1 MNRWPLACAV
11 IVMLVTSGCTS
22 RPQTSTPAPSAAT
35 PTPRA
40 AEPSPA
46 PPPAAEASPVPAAP
60 SPAAVGSPQSK
71 VNAVLAKGITETN
84 EPKEVATGYIE
95 GSVLIP
101 VNDVLGR
108 AKELSTEASL
118 LFVCAEGARSAL
130 ACEMAAAVGRRE
142 VFNLE
147 GGMKE
152 WVRRGYPVVIP

>member
-1 MNRWPLACAV
+1 MEKKE
-11 IVMLVTSGCTS
+11 IQG
-22 RPQTSTPAPSAAT
+22 
-35 PTPRA
+35 
-40 AEPSPA
+40 EPFKRITVEQA
-46 PPPAAEASPVPAAP
+46 REMMKNGPVQIID
-60 SPAAVGSPQSK
+60 VR
-71 VNAVLAKGITETN
+71 
-84 EPKEVATGYIE
+84 EPKEVTTGYIE

-152 WVRRGYPVVIP
+152 WVRRGYPVVIH